1 MNYDE
6 QLRDKWMP
14 RFHAC
19 FAYVASFFYFGLRQE
34 TESFPVELREFYF
47 STFFKI
53 IFVGVGLLGT
63 VVTGMVILIYLNKK
77 IHGSTISSFI
87 IDFGDYQF
95 RYYRP
100 YLFTIMFVALL
111 ESVIFV
117 LN

>member
-1 MNYDE
+1 MKNDE

-34 TESFPVELREFYF
+34 SESFPVELTEFYY

-63 VVTGMVILIYLNKK
+63 VVTAMVILIYLNKK
-77 IHGSTISSFI
+77 IYGRTISSYIF
-87 IDFGDYQF
+87 DFGDYRF

-100 YLFTIMFVALL
+100 YLFTIMFVVLL
-111 ESVIFV
+111 ESVILV
-117 LN
+117 LK